1 MLPAVVCFID
11 NLFTYIV
18 VGLLG
23 ALVMLFTLCLL
34 KWNENGI

>member
-1 MLPAVVCFID
+1 MLPAVACFID

-23 ALVMLFTLCLL
+23 ALVHAIYLMPI
-34 KWNENGI
+34 KME